1 TPLSPPGT
9 SPRSFPPWDPPFQSR
24 DTQETLRPP
33 SFPWGPPFPPWEPPG
48 GGFYFLGFFF
58 FFCHPQAVTAG
69 FFYHTARLTR
79 GGYRT
84 VKHQQTVFIHPNSSL
99 FEEQPRWVI
108 YHELV
113 FTTKEFMRQVI
124 EIDSAWLLEV
134 APHYYQAKE
143 LEDASARKMP
153 KKVGKSREE
162 LAEGPWGHLGT
173 LGDPPPNTAGLE
185 DEQLPAPSAPG
196 PSGHGCPHLSPLR
209 QLLLWFYSVH

>member
-1 TPLSPPGT
+1 ME
-9 SPRSFPPWDPPFQSR
+9 RV
-24 DTQETLRPP
+24 EVAP
-33 SFPWGPPFPPWEPPG
+33 SSCAGN
-48 GGFYFLGFFF
+48 YSLVRK
-58 FFCHPQAVTAG
+58 AVTAG

-162 LAEGPWGHLGT
+162 LG
-173 LGDPPPNTAGLE
+173 
-185 DEQLPAPSAPG
+185 
-196 PSGHGCPHLSPLR
+196 
-209 QLLLWFYSVH
+209 